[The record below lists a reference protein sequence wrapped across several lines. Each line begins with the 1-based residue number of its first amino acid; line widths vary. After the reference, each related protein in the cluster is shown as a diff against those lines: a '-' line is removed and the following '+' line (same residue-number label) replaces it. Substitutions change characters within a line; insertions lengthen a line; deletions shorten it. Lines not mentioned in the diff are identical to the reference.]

1 MSRPKVKKPKD
12 KLVMTKGDLE
22 RIKVEIAHRTL
33 LMVTCWTMDE
43 LDFDE
48 DKIIAMWDDIARWS
62 SAIDKDKTL
71 KLNTIADIINEHTGL
86 KLQW

>member
-62 SAIDKDKTL
+62 NAIDKDKTL

>member
-1 MSRPKVKKPKD
+1 MSRPKKLKPND
-12 KLVMTKGDLE
+12 KMVLTRRDLD
-22 RIKVEIAHRTL
+22 RIKLEIAHRTL

-62 SAIDKDKTL
+62 NAIDNEKTL

-86 KLQW
+86 TLKW